1 MFTLISNLQIT
12 GYRSKP
18 DRQLVYNVTMKCVR
32 LPIVTVEKQQLLHI
46 LRERERERER
56 ESSLTYPPCNAHATL
71 SSVACPALKYFSIL
85 SHKWHY
91 FRKKSYWT

>member
-56 ESSLTYPPCNAHATL
+56 VALHIHHAML
-71 SSVACPALKYFSIL
+71 MRHCLLWPAR
-85 SHKWHY
+85 H
-91 FRKKSYWT
+91 